1 VNLNEDK
8 ETRPMQSLINKLL
21 AARAVSTP
29 LLAVTT
35 PDQPAMT
42 QEIADKLNGETPVVG
57 WDRARGLRPLT
68 EKGREALEYLCA
80 QDEDLSP
87 DNLGVM
93 TADAAD
99 AMRAAYN
106 LPAHTILVAQ
116 SLNRFLNEHGAGPL
130 IQAVLNLR
138 DAFKGDQRTLIM
150 TSETFDLPGEIKHDV
165 IMLDDPLPEDEGYG
179 EIVASLYESADL
191 KAPDGEFVKQATRSV
206 RGLSG
211 FEAEQVLAMS
221 LAMGDGT
228 GIDLSDAWA
237 MKKGAVAK
245 IKGLSMSFNEPDDPD
260 LADLRG
266 LDSVIASLNKIHNG
280 PVAPELY
287 VRVDEIDKGFAGLGS
302 QGGPG
307 DNTGVSQDL
316 HEQFLTNMEDNGWTG
331 YILAG
336 VRGGG
341 KTVLTQSIG
350 KAHGV
355 PTIAMDTGAMKGR
368 HVGDSEQAFRDAFR
382 TIKGIGG
389 RRVCILATCNN
400 LDVLPPELLRRFKL
414 GIWFFDLLSKEE
426 REALWPV
433 YLKKY
438 GHALDSKLP
447 DDEGWT
453 GAEIRNC
460 CEIAYMTGDTVESVG
475 KTMIVPIMKSNPASI
490 ESMRVKASE
499 SGFLSAAYEGA
510 YVRSKIEAVSGGP
523 KKGERKLSIK
533 KG

>member
-1 VNLNEDK
+1 MQNLIDQL
-8 ETRPMQSLINKLL
+8 M

-42 QEIADKLNGETPVVG
+42 QEIADKLNGTTPVVG
-57 WDRARGLRPLT
+57 WDRSRGLRPLT
-68 EKGREALEYLCA
+68 EAGRESLDQLC
-80 QDEDLSP
+80 QSEEDLQP
-87 DNLGVM
+87 NNLDVM
-93 TADAAD
+93 TADPAD

-106 LPAHTILVAQ
+106 LPGATSEHGGTILIAQ
-116 SLNRFLNEHGAGPL
+116 SMNRFLNEPGAGPL

-138 DAFKGDQRTLIM
+138 DAFKSDQRTLIM
-150 TSETFDLPGEIKHDV
+150 TSETFNLPGEIQHDV
-165 IMLDDPLPEDEGYG
+165 ILLDDPLPEDEGYA
-179 EIVASLYESADL
+179 ETVNSLYEAANLDKPD
-191 KAPDGEFVKQATRSV
+191 KALVRHATRSV

-228 GIDLSDAWA
+228 GINLDDAWA
-237 MKKGAVAK
+237 MKKGAVSK

-266 LDSVIASLNKIHNG
+266 LDAVIASLNKIHNG
-280 PVAPELY
+280 PLSPELY
-287 VRVDEIDKGFAGLGS
+287 VRVDEIDKGFAGLGNN
-302 QGGPG
+302 GGPG

-316 HEQFLTNMEDNGWTG
+316 HEQFLVNMEDNGWTG

-389 RRVCILATCNN
+389 KRVCILATCNN
-400 LDVLPPELLRRFKL
+400 LSVLPPELLRRFKL
-414 GIWFFDLLSKEE
+414 QIWYFDLLTAEE
-426 REALWPV
+426 RDALWPV
-433 YLKKY
+433 YLKRY
-438 GHALDSKLP
+438 GFALDTP
-447 DDEGWT
+447 RPNDEGWT

-460 CEIAYMTGDTVESVG
+460 CEIAYMTGDEVKIVG
-475 KTMIVPIMKSNPASI
+475 ETMIVPIIKSNPSSI
-490 ESMRVKASE
+490 ET
-499 SGFLSAAYEGA
+499 AYPGP
-510 YVRSKIEAVSGGP
+510 YVRDRVASVNKSGG
-523 KKGERKLSIK
+523 RKLAIK
-533 KG
+533 KGN